1 MKKLFPLVIK
11 CQIVIFCMLLQ
22 AIGINSFSQTVKA
35 KEVPVFKK
43 SLVTVPYTESVIL
56 HSKLFDQDF
65 EIMVHLPTTY
75 HPDSSRVFPVMY
87 VTDANRSFP
96 MIANISFL
104 LGFPRT
110 DFPEVIVVGVGYKI
124 RGLEDW
130 SAWRTRDLTPTN
142 VPTTDK
148 NTREMLSRLSG
159 REMTVNSG
167 GAEKFLNF
175 IVSELIPFIESGYH
189 VSRTDR
195 TLAGYSYG
203 GLFCLYALFKHPEL
217 FNKYYA
223 GSPSITWDNGILFR
237 IEEEYAGSHSDLNAK
252 LFISAGSLEGGATL
266 QNLRKMESQ
275 LLSRNYQNLTVDFQV
290 FEDESHV
297 TCMPAAYMR
306 AFVTLYK

>member
-1 MKKLFPLVIK
+1 
-11 CQIVIFCMLLQ
+11 
-22 AIGINSFSQTVKA
+22 
-35 KEVPVFKK
+35 
-43 SLVTVPYTESVIL
+43 
-56 HSKLFDQDF
+56 
-65 EIMVHLPTTY
+65 
-75 HPDSSRVFPVMY
+75 
-87 VTDANRSFP
+87 
-96 MIANISFL
+96 
-104 LGFPRT
+104 
-110 DFPEVIVVGVGYKI
+110 
-124 RGLEDW
+124 
-130 SAWRTRDLTPTN
+130 
-142 VPTTDK
+142 
-148 NTREMLSRLSG
+148 
-159 REMTVNSG
+159 MTVNSG

-290 FEDESHV
+290 FENESHV

>member
-1 MKKLFPLVIK
+1 
-11 CQIVIFCMLLQ
+11 MLLQ

-43 SLVTVPYTESVIL
+43 SLATVPYTESVIL

-217 FNKYYA
+217 FNKADIPNKTKDMFIKVTGTDDYFNSLF
-223 GSPSITWDNGILFR
+223 SPNDFSYISLCSRGIEQFKIIR
-237 IEEEYAGSHSDLNAK
+237 NKY
-252 LFISAGSLEGGATL
+252 
-266 QNLRKMESQ
+266 
-275 LLSRNYQNLTVDFQV
+275 LLY
-290 FEDESHV
+290 
-297 TCMPAAYMR
+297 
-306 AFVTLYK
+306 